1 MRDESERASDSS
13 LIPHP
18 SSLIPKSSSL
28 LSYLLYEAT
37 YWVSMAL
44 MTLGFS
50 LRSKGRQRVPRVGPA
65 LIIANHQSFLDPI
78 LVGLCSRRHLCFLAR
93 KTLFRFRPYGWFI
106 RTLGAVPIDQE
117 GVGKEGLRT
126 ILEELRA
133 GRAVVIFP
141 EGTRT
146 PDGAMHE
153 LRPGI
158 HLLIK
163 RTQAPIVPVGIAGA
177 FQAMPVGQTFPS
189 PAPLF
194 LPASKS
200 TLAVAVGR
208 PLDARHYGAMN
219 RDAALAELF
228 AELQKVA
235 QQAERLRRKP

>member
-1 MRDESERASDSS
+1 MRNEKSSFSVSS
-13 LIPHP
+13 LIPPP
-18 SSLIPKSSSL
+18 SSFSL
-28 LSYLLYEAT
+28 RAWLDFALYEAT

-50 LRSKGRQRVPRVGPA
+50 LRSEGRQHVPRAGSA
-65 LIIANHQSFLDPI
+65 LLVANHQSFLDPM

-93 KTLFRFRPYGWFI
+93 KTLFRFPPFGWFI

-133 GRAVVIFP
+133 GRAVVVFP

-163 RTQAPIVPVGIAGA
+163 RTQAPIIPVGIAGA
-177 FQAMPVGQTFPS
+177 FQAMPIGQTLPT

-194 LPASKS
+194 LPAGKS
-200 TLAVAVGR
+200 TLAVTVGR
-208 PLDARHYGAMN
+208 PLDARHYAAMD

-228 AELQKVA
+228 IELRKVA
-235 QQAERLRRKP
+235 QRAERLRRKA

>member
-1 MRDESERASDSS
+1 MRDELEVLYASS
-13 LIPHP
+13 LIPHL
-18 SSLIPKSSSL
+18 SSLFC
-28 LSYLLYEAT
+28 YLLYEVT
-37 YWVSMAL
+37 YWLSMAL

-50 LRSKGRQRVPRVGPA
+50 LRSEGRQRVPRTGPA
-65 LIIANHQSFLDPI
+65 LIVANHQSFLDPV

-93 KTLFRFRPYGWFI
+93 KTLFRFPPFAWFI

-117 GVGKEGLRT
+117 GVGKEGIRV
-126 ILEELRA
+126 ILEQLRA
-133 GRAVVIFP
+133 GQAVVVFP

-146 PDGAMHE
+146 PDGALHA

-177 FQAMPVGQTFPS
+177 FQAMPSGQPLPT

-194 LPASKS
+194 LPAGRA

-208 PLDARHYGAMN
+208 PLDARHYATMD
-219 RDAALAELF
+219 RAAALAELF
-228 AELQKVA
+228 IELRKVA
-235 QQAERLRRKP
+235 QRAERLRRKS